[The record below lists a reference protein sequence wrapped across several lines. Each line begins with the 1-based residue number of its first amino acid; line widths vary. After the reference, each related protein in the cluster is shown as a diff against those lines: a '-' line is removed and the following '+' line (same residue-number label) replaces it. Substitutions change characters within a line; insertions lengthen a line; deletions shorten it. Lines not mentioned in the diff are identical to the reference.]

1 MRASMRTRTRTS
13 LAVASLAAL
22 ALTAA
27 ACSSSGGT
35 KQGTGTG
42 NILNSGVQGLN
53 PGGTPKKGGTLNM
66 LGTGDIDYMDYNI
79 SYYTIGYLASRLWI
93 RGLYAYP
100 AIPGKVTTIAPDLAT
115 GPPTV
120 SSDGLKYTVT
130 IRTGAKWNTTPARQV
145 TGADAVLGLKRACN
159 PAQPFGGLPDFES
172 LIKGYSDYCAGF
184 AKVKATVGAMKSHIT
199 SHQIAGVTSSGNT
212 VTYTLTQPASY
223 FADELTLPPF
233 NPAPAESL
241 KYVPAS
247 APSGQHMIAD
257 GPYQITSY
265 VPTKSITYARNP
277 AWQAST
283 DPLRKAYVDAVKI
296 TETGDE
302 TTIQQVLQTNTA
314 AGGMEFNGFPPVG
327 SIPGLINQMKGGSK
341 NFNLGPA
348 FSTNPYFVFDEL
360 SPNNGGALGKVAVR
374 QAISYA
380 INRAHLIQDDN
391 GPLVSPPLTH
401 VLPDGIN
408 GAQNVPKG
416 YDPYPY
422 NPAKAKSLLKAA
434 GYPNGLKLIVAYN
447 NESTVEPKMYQTLQA
462 DMGKAGIT
470 VKALAVP
477 IADLYTKYMFGPPS
491 VAKRGVWDIS
501 MVGWGPDWYGD
512 AAKSFFGPLFWG
524 ANAYPA
530 AGGSNYGYYN
540 NPTVNAMITKAASL
554 SDPVAAGKLWGK
566 IDVAIM
572 KDAPFY
578 PITQGLQAN
587 YHSSFVHNA
596 VYVPALQNFDPT
608 NVWLSTPGG

>member
-1 MRASMRTRTRTS
+1 
-13 LAVASLAAL
+13 
-22 ALTAA
+22 
-27 ACSSSGGT
+27 
-35 KQGTGTG
+35 
-42 NILNSGVQGLN
+42 
-53 PGGTPKKGGTLNM
+53 
-66 LGTGDIDYMDYNI
+66 
-79 SYYTIGYLASRLWI
+79 
-93 RGLYAYP
+93 
-100 AIPGKVTTIAPDLAT
+100 
-115 GPPTV
+115 
-120 SSDGLKYTVT
+120 
-130 IRTGAKWNTTPARQV
+130 
-145 TGADAVLGLKRACN
+145 
-159 PAQPFGGLPDFES
+159 
-172 LIKGYSDYCAGF
+172 
-184 AKVKATVGAMKSHIT
+184 
-199 SHQIAGVTSSGNT
+199 
-212 VTYTLTQPASY
+212 
-223 FADELTLPPF
+223 
-233 NPAPAESL
+233 
-241 KYVPAS
+241 
-247 APSGQHMIAD
+247 
-257 GPYQITSY
+257 
-265 VPTKSITYARNP
+265 
-277 AWQAST
+277 
-283 DPLRKAYVDAVKI
+283 
-296 TETGDE
+296 
-302 TTIQQVLQTNTA
+302 
-314 AGGMEFNGFPPVG
+314 
-327 SIPGLINQMKGGSK
+327 
-341 NFNLGPA
+341 
-348 FSTNPYFVFDEL
+348 
-360 SPNNGGALGKVAVR
+360 
-374 QAISYA
+374 
-380 INRAHLIQDDN
+380 
-391 GPLVSPPLTH
+391 
-401 VLPDGIN
+401 
-408 GAQNVPKG
+408 VPKG

-540 NPTVNAMITKAASL
+540 NPAVNAMITKAASL